1 MLPHPEGGWWARS
14 YIALSPEGERPAW
27 SGIYYLLENRD
38 RSHFHRL
45 DADELWSFHDGG
57 ALRITMI
64 SPEGKLTEQVLG
76 KNTAA
81 GERPQVLVPKGF
93 IFGAEHTTSEP
104 WALVGCTVIP
114 GFLDGKFEL
123 MPRSLLLR
131 LYPQHRD
138 VILRLT
144 REDAP

>member
-1 MLPHPEGGWWARS
+1 MQPHPEGGWWARS
-14 YIALSPEGERPAW
+14 YIASSPDGQRPAW

-45 DADELWSFHDGG
+45 DADELWSYHEGG

-64 SPEGKLTEQVLG
+64 SPEGRLTVHVLG
-76 KNTAA
+76 MNTAA
-81 GERPQVLVPKGF
+81 GEQPQVLVPKGF
-93 IFGAEHTTSEP
+93 IFGADHATSAP
-104 WALVGCTVIP
+104 WTLVGCTVIP

-123 MPRSLLLR
+123 MSRSLLLR

-144 REDAP
+144 RDDTP

>member
-1 MLPHPEGGWWARS
+1 MQPHPEGGWWARS

-45 DADELWSFHDGG
+45 DADELWSCHAGG

-64 SPEGKLTEQVLG
+64 SPEGRLTAQVLG
-76 KNTAA
+76 LNADA
-81 GERPQVLVPKGF
+81 GEQPQVLVPKGF
-93 IFGAEHTTSEP
+93 IFGAEHATSEP
-104 WALVGCTVIP
+104 WTLVGCTVVP
-114 GFLDGKFEL
+114 GFSDETFEL
-123 MPRSLLLR
+123 MSRNRLLC
-131 LYPQHRD
+131 LYPQHRN
-138 VILRLT
+138 VILHLT